1 MDQPPYLAN
10 LKTLLLLDQT
20 VVFVLQHSSLF
31 VYFQSSFMSTSLS
44 EDCAVCGKTFKRL
57 GAHLVRS
64 LACGSYYMPRRA
76 DTDERH
82 ENAGITLSE
91 SASHSTRPNL
101 RSPSYSTLFRG
112 DRATVREEAED
123 NPVITNV
130 NGVDD
135 EDFVVI
141 NEDDAF
147 PNGNVDEEDVP
158 TDASEGEEGPDGDV
172 LDLYL
177 KLFQLRDNPLGL
189 ARFSREEEVL
199 IELLQLLKDLHCPL
213 KAFEIIL
220 KWAAKS
226 NSNGHTFHKGC
237 QPTRKKVIANLY
249 ERYNMNGLIP
259 MEKKLYLPFTQRTV
273 SIVYFK
279 ASELFASLLS
289 CPTLNQDKHYHFDKA
304 KDPFVAPQKSADV
317 GDIHTG
323 RGYRKTYE
331 ALIKNPGVDLL
342 LPCVIAMD
350 KTTIDM
356 AGRINMEPIT
366 VSHGL
371 LNHDICRLPIAMRI
385 LGYIHHSTPPHLPSG
400 ANVDSAFI
408 SPIELPD
415 DVVRVKNPIR
425 RPANGNVSWAT
436 LLLNETH
443 MQIQFILK
451 ESGFLR
457 LQNRGFKWNL
467 EYNNTIHKVVF
478 HPYVPFIVGD
488 TEGHDRLCGHYT
500 ARFMEVKQ
508 LCRICECPSYL
519 TGYSKSKFPH
529 RLPRKVDSLVQRGLT
544 GELQSISQHYL
555 KNGFEGVRFGM
566 HNKRGIFGACP
577 GEMLHLISLGWFK
590 YCLQAFSA
598 QAGPKSQALKDYDA
612 LCAKLG
618 YTLSRQSDRDVPR
631 TNFSRGF
638 SSGSNLMGHEMTGC
652 LLVKLFALHTT
663 CFRSIFNVGKKVPR
677 KGVDD
682 QRLCYSNHIQDW
694 IVVVSSLLVWH
705 QWMKQPTIPKKMVR
719 RSHAAAQWLMRF
731 VAEVAPRA
739 SGMGNNTIKT
749 HLVLHLC
756 EDILDHGV
764 PENVNSSYAESAHIP
779 LAKVTTRNT
788 QKRAFSFTI
797 QAAYRYIENLVISLA
812 WADIESDTR
821 QHNTNSREDGPETEE
836 AVNANISNH
845 VNLGREFHLVWNTGD
860 EVPTCRWTHVRN
872 GQKLEPTV
880 KLSPLVSKFLGHY
893 CLPQMPHQSLSCFT
907 SYTDASG
914 NTYRA
919 HPCYDGKP
927 WNDCAMI
934 HWKGEVHD
942 LPAFIHTFVD
952 LRQLPTAIKKIEANG
967 QMSVQPGLYAVAH
980 TFDPVNPTDFN
991 TPNVLIGRYKPHF
1004 YSPNHRRP
1012 TLFLVDVNAIS
1023 SPLFG
1028 TEDIPPFGE
1037 KKSSRWDRQYL
1048 FLVRRKVEWHLAW
1061 DAIIEREHSDLEN
1074 NVEDDTW
1081 FEKEYEQGTVDH
1093 VMPGGRA
1100 VFSVKTPEDNAK
1112 EVAATKAQ
1120 KLAAKKKKEGEA
1132 ATKKRKRAVRKET
1145 VLR

>member
-1 MDQPPYLAN
+1 
-10 LKTLLLLDQT
+10 
-20 VVFVLQHSSLF
+20 
-31 VYFQSSFMSTSLS
+31 MSTSLS
-44 EDCAVCGKTFKRL
+44 EDCAVCGKSFKRL

-76 DTDERH
+76 DTGS
-82 ENAGITLSE
+82 NLSE
-91 SASHSTRPNL
+91 RADHGTRPNL
-101 RSPSYSTLFRG
+101 RSASYNTLFRA
-112 DRATVREEAED
+112 RRVTVRGEAED
-123 NPVITNV
+123 NPPVINV

-141 NEDDAF
+141 DEDDVF

-158 TDASEGEEGPDGDV
+158 TDASEGEEGPDAGV

-189 ARFSREEEVL
+189 ALFSREEEVL

-220 KWAAKS
+220 TWAAKS
-226 NSNGHTFHKGC
+226 NGSGHTFREGC
-237 QPTRKKVIANLY
+237 QPTRRKVIANLY

-259 MEKKLYLPFTQRTV
+259 KEKKLYLPYTQRIV
-273 SIVYFK
+273 SMIYFD
-279 ASELFASLLS
+279 ASEVFASLLS
-289 CPTLNQDKHYHFDKA
+289 CPTLNQDANYFFDDA
-304 KDPFVAPQKSADV
+304 KDPFVAPQASSDV

-323 RGYRKTYE
+323 RCYRKTYE
-331 ALIKNPGVDLL
+331 AHVKKFGIDML
-342 LPCVIAMD
+342 LPCVMAMD
-350 KTTIDM
+350 KTHIDM
-356 AGRINMEPIT
+356 AGRLQMEPIT
-366 VSHGL
+366 ISHGL
-371 LNHDICRLPIAMRI
+371 LNHITRRLPSAMRV
-385 LGYIHHSTPPHLPSG
+385 LGYINHSTPAHLPSG
-400 ANVDSAFI
+400 ADVDSEFN
-408 SPIELPD
+408 SPVELAD
-415 DVVRVKNPIR
+415 DVVRIKNPIR
-425 RPANGNVSWAT
+425 RPANGDISWAT

-443 MQIQFILK
+443 IQIQFILE

-457 LQNRGFKWNL
+457 LQNSGFKWNL
-467 EYNNTIHKVVF
+467 QYNNTIHKVVF

-500 ARFMEVKQ
+500 ARFMEIKQ

-529 RLPRKVDSLVQRGLT
+529 RLPKKVDSLVQKGLT
-544 GELQSISQHYL
+544 GELQSMSQNYL
-555 KNGFEGVRFGM
+555 KNGFEGVRFGA

-577 GEMLHLISLGWFK
+577 GEMLHLISLAWFK

-598 QAGPKSQALKDYDA
+598 QAGPKSQALKDYDV

-618 YTLSRQSDRDVPR
+618 CTLSRQSDRDVPR

-638 SSGSNLMGHEMTGC
+638 SSGSNLMGHEMAGC

-663 CFRSIFNVGKKVPR
+663 CFRSIFNVGKKDPK

-682 QRLCYSNHIQDW
+682 QRLCYSNHVRDW
-694 IVVVSSLLVWH
+694 KVVVSSLLVWH

-719 RSHAAAQWLMRF
+719 RSHAAVQWLVRF
-731 VAEVAPRA
+731 VAEVAPRT

-779 LAKVTTRNT
+779 LAKITARNS
-788 QKRAFSFTI
+788 QKRAVSFTK
-797 QAAYRYIENLVISLA
+797 QAAHRYIENLAVSLA
-812 WADIESDTR
+812 WADVKSDER
-821 QHNTNSREDGPETEE
+821 QRHTNSKEDEPETQE
-836 AVNANISNH
+836 AVDGNSH
-845 VNLGREFHLVWNTGD
+845 QFNLGREFRLAWKTGD
-860 EVPTCRWTHVRN
+860 EFPRCHWTHVRR
-872 GQKLEPTV
+872 GQNLEPAV

-893 CLPQMPHQSLSCFT
+893 CLPGTPQQSLRCFT
-907 SYTDASG
+907 SYTDGRG

-927 WNDCAMI
+927 WNDCAMTD
-934 HWKGEVHD
+934 WEGVAHD
-942 LPAFIHTFVD
+942 VPAFIHTFVD
-952 LRQLPTAIKKIEANG
+952 LRQLPTAIRKIEANG
-967 QMSVQPGLYAVAH
+967 QSRVQPGLYAVAH
-980 TFDPVNPTDFN
+980 TFDPVNPTDFD

-1004 YSPNHRRP
+1004 YSSNHRRP
-1012 TLFLVDVNAIS
+1012 TLFLVDVKAIS
-1023 SPLFG
+1023 SPLLG
-1028 TEDIPPFGE
+1028 TVDIPPFGE
-1037 KKSSRWDRQYL
+1037 KKATRWDQHYL
-1048 FLVRRKVEWHLAW
+1048 FLIRRKAEWSLAW

-1081 FEKEYEQGTVDH
+1081 FEQEYEKETADH
-1093 VMPGGRA
+1093 VLPGGRV

-1112 EVAATKAQ
+1112 EVAAKKAE

-1132 ATKKRKRAVRKET
+1132 AAKKRRRAPERET
-1145 VLR
+1145 ILEQE

>member
-1 MDQPPYLAN
+1 M
-10 LKTLLLLDQT
+10 
-20 VVFVLQHSSLF
+20 S
-31 VYFQSSFMSTSLS
+31 STSLS
-44 EDCAVCGKTFKRL
+44 EDCAVCGKSFKRL
-57 GAHLVRS
+57 GAHLARS

-76 DTDERH
+76 DTEECH
-82 ENAGITLSE
+82 GNADSNVSE
-91 SASHSTRPNL
+91 DADHGTRPNL
-101 RSPSYSTLFRG
+101 RSSSYNTLFRAR
-112 DRATVREEAED
+112 RATARGEAEY
-123 NPVITNV
+123 NPPIINV

-141 NEDDAF
+141 DEDDAF
-147 PNGNVDEEDVP
+147 PNGDVDEEDVL
-158 TDASEGEEGPDGDV
+158 TDASEGEEGPDACV

-199 IELLQLLKDLHCPL
+199 IELLQLLKDLNCPL
-213 KAFEIIL
+213 KAFESIL

-226 NSNGHTFHKGC
+226 NGSGHTFREGC
-237 QPTRKKVIANLY
+237 QPTRGKVIANLY

-259 MEKKLYLPFTQRTV
+259 MEKKLYLPYTQRTV

-323 RGYRKTYE
+323 RCYRKTFD
-331 ALIKNPGVDLL
+331 ALIKKPGVDML
-342 LPCVIAMD
+342 LPCVMAMD
-350 KTTIDM
+350 KTHIDL
-356 AGRINMEPIT
+356 AGRLQMEPIT
-366 VSHGL
+366 ISHGL
-371 LNHDICRLPIAMRI
+371 LNHDIRRLPIAMRI

-400 ANVDSAFI
+400 ADVDSEFN
-408 SPIELPD
+408 SPVGLAD
-415 DVVRVKNPIR
+415 DVVRVKDPIC
-425 RPANGNVSWAT
+425 RPANGDVSWAT

-443 MQIQFILK
+443 MQIQFILE

-457 LQNRGFKWNL
+457 LQNSGFKWNL
-467 EYNNTIHKVVF
+467 QYNNTIHKVVF

-508 LCRICECPSYL
+508 LCRICECHSYL

-529 RLPRKVDSLVQRGLT
+529 RLPKKVDSLVQRGLT
-544 GELQSISQHYL
+544 GDLQSMSQNYL

-590 YCLQAFSA
+590 YCLLSFSA

-612 LCAKLG
+612 LCSKLG
-618 YTLSRQSDRDVPR
+618 CTLSRQSDRDVPR

-638 SSGSNLMGHEMTGC
+638 SSGSNLMGHEMAGC
-652 LLVKLFALHTT
+652 LLVKLFAFHTT
-663 CFRSIFNVGKKVPR
+663 CFRSIFNVGKKDPR

-719 RSHAAAQWLMRF
+719 RSHVAVQWLMRF
-731 VAEVAPRA
+731 VAEVAPRP
-739 SGMGNNTIKT
+739 GTMGNNTIKT

-779 LAKVTTRNT
+779 LAKKTTRNT
-788 QKRAFSFTI
+788 QKRAVSFTK
-797 QAAYRYIENLVISLA
+797 QAAHRYIENLAISLA
-812 WADIESDTR
+812 WADVESDTR
-821 QHNTNSREDGPETEE
+821 QRYTNSREDQPEAEE
-836 AVNANISNH
+836 AVEGNSSH
-845 VNLGREFHLVWNTGD
+845 QFNLGREFHLAWKTGD
-860 EVPTCRWTHVRN
+860 EFPTCRWTHVRS
-872 GQKLEPTV
+872 GQNLEAAV

-893 CLPQMPHQSLSCFT
+893 CLPRMPQQSLRCFT
-907 SYTDASG
+907 SYTDGSG

-934 HWKGEVHD
+934 DWKGEVHD

-952 LRQLPTAIKKIEANG
+952 LRQLPTAIRKIEANG

-980 TFDPVNPTDFN
+980 TFDPVNPTDFD

-1023 SPLFG
+1023 SPLLG
-1028 TEDIPPFGE
+1028 TEDIAPFGE
-1037 KKSSRWDRQYL
+1037 KKSSRFDGHYL
-1048 FLVRRKVEWHLAW
+1048 FLIRRKMEWSLAW
-1061 DAIIEREHSDLEN
+1061 DAIIEREHNDLEN
-1074 NVEDDTW
+1074 NVEDDNW
-1081 FEKEYEQGTVDH
+1081 FEPQYEKRTVDH
-1093 VMPGGRA
+1093 VLPGGRE
-1100 VFSVKTPEDNAK
+1100 VFSVKTPEDNAR
-1112 EVAATKAQ
+1112 EVEAKKAK
-1120 KLAAKKKKEGEA
+1120 KLAAKKKKEDEA
-1132 ATKKRKRAVRKET
+1132 AAKKRKRAAGNDA
-1145 VLR
+1145 VLG